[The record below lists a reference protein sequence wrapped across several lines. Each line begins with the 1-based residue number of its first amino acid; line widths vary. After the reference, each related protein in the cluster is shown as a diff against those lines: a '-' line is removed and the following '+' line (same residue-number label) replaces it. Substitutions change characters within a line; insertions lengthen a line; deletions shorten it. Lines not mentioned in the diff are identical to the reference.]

1 MVITE
6 RHATRS
12 QLIIIIIIIIISS
25 KINVKQE

>member
-6 RHATRS
+6 THAVR
-12 QLIIIIIIIIISS
+12 QLTTIIIIIISS

>member
-6 RHATRS
+6 TYAVRS
-12 QLIIIIIIIIISS
+12 QLTTIIIIIISS

>member
-6 RHATRS
+6 THAVRS
-12 QLIIIIIIIIISS
+12 QLTIIIIIIISS

>member
-6 RHATRS
+6 THAVR
-12 QLIIIIIIIIISS
+12 QLTTTIIIIIISS

>member
-6 RHATRS
+6 THAVR
-12 QLIIIIIIIIISS
+12 QLTTIIIIIIISS